1 MGRGA
6 ARRMTMVPPATAQVW
21 TASPGVLTDVHW
33 NTLGALLDDS
43 ERAKAR
49 RFKLQADRHAY
60 VLAHAL
66 MRLALA
72 HALDVSP
79 TAIVLS
85 HDSRGK
91 PVLLSPARPDVCF
104 SHSRSRLLVACVVT
118 TLGPVGIDVEPIRE
132 GHADFDLLARFVAL
146 EGLACQHECAAPAAR
161 RFYFLWTALE
171 AFWKAQGTGLASGNA
186 RIHCGA
192 YGTGACDIRLEGID
206 AGAPQARV
214 IPLPCVDGCAI
225 AVALRYPQ
233 ARSLGQEARFIHA
246 MDGMQLIN
254 ENPMAL
260 PSYGQRSAGIAQPR
274 MSSHTS

>member
-33 NTLGALLDDS
+33 SRLGALLDDG

-79 TAIVLS
+79 MAIVLS

-146 EGLACQHECAAPAAR
+146 RDPACQHERAAPAAR
-161 RFYFLWTALE
+161 RFFFLWTALE
-171 AFWKAQGTGLASGNA
+171 AFWKAQGTGLASGNRPHPLRGVRDRRLRHPA
-186 RIHCGA
+186 GRDRRRRAASSRDPAAVCRRMRDRRGA
-192 YGTGACDIRLEGID
+192 E
-206 AGAPQARV
+206 V
-214 IPLPCVDGCAI
+214 
-225 AVALRYPQ
+225 
-233 ARSLGQEARFIHA
+233 
-246 MDGMQLIN
+246 
-254 ENPMAL
+254 
-260 PSYGQRSAGIAQPR
+260 SAGSVPGSGSAVHPGNGRNATDQ
-274 MSSHTS
+274 